1 MLKKPRRHF
10 LILSCFQYNL
20 ESVNWTI
27 AFGIQLMRG
36 RFLLSF
42 VFFSWNIADSM
53 TCFRHYLPII
63 DRQPWRLWSML
74 IYCDLH
80 PFNTRKNLAARC
92 AFGIFVSLITTI
104 MTYSFISN
112 RGNCHFGIA
121 HIYLTVYKSK
131 VPYKRSKLKEVSCLF
146 QSGQWFW
153 TRTTTDWTES
163 VGYLLF
169 TENVWFV
176 FRRKNRQGN
185 NRFKGKKLT
194 LLGGNTLFLAGR
206 IRVLHLSF

>member
-36 RFLLSF
+36 RFLLSS

-131 VPYKRSKLKEVSCLF
+131 VPFKRSKRSLMLVSI
-146 QSGQWFW
+146 
-153 TRTTTDWTES
+153 RTMI
-163 VGYLLF
+163 L
-169 TENVWFV
+169 N
-176 FRRKNRQGN
+176 KNN
-185 NRFKGKKLT
+185 NRLNRKRRLPFVYRKRLICFQKKK
-194 LLGGNTLFLAGR
+194 
-206 IRVLHLSF
+206 

>member
-1 MLKKPRRHF
+1 MKTMKH
-10 LILSCFQYNL
+10 
-20 ESVNWTI
+20 VD
-27 AFGIQLMRG
+27 
-36 RFLLSF
+36 LL
-42 VFFSWNIADSM
+42 W
-53 TCFRHYLPII
+53 
-63 DRQPWRLWSML
+63 
-74 IYCDLH
+74 
-80 PFNTRKNLAARC
+80 FNTRKNLAARC

-131 VPYKRSKLKEVSCLF
+131 VPYKRSKRSLMLVSIRK
-146 QSGQWFW
+146 WFW
-153 TRTTTDWTES
+153 IRTTTDWTEN